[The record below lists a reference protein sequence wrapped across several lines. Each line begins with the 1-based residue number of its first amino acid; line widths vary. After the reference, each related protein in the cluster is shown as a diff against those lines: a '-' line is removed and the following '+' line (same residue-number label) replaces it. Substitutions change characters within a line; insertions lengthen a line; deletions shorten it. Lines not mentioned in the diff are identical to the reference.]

1 MLSTISRKM
10 ANSMIPIINPGRVD
24 ARHLSMNVPSNCS
37 FSCAGACPSSSKSLP
52 LPEEKNRTP
61 IRN

>member
-1 MLSTISRKM
+1 M

-24 ARHLSMNVPSNCS
+24 ARHLSMNVPSNLLLQRRRCV
-37 FSCAGACPSSSKSLP
+37 PVVI
-52 LPEEKNRTP
+52 EELALARGENRTP